1 MNKPTNL
8 TPPADGKD
16 DKRDSLLE
24 RASGA
29 FGLEKLKPAA
39 VPKGLASDR
48 ATKFAPQREISRDP
62 QRDMSRESDRELGR
76 NPQGQ
81 ETPRRRASD
90 YIGEPAHAAPAAT
103 QREDRNAAVPET
115 KGPAVEFTG
124 EKREIVRSLLRE
136 QGLIDPDGG
145 ASTLLEEFR
154 IVKRQVLAA
163 AKADEGQA
171 QARRVLICSPHPN
184 EGKTFCALNLAMAM
198 AAERDTEVL
207 LIDADFGKPSIMSK
221 LGLEAGKG
229 FMDVLANP
237 ASHVEDFVVGT
248 DISGLWLLPAGERT
262 GRDSEYLASERT
274 WEVLNRLTRNAPNR
288 FIIFDSPPAL
298 AATPA
303 AELAKHVGQA
313 LLVARSDQ
321 TGRAALEDAI
331 DLLSACPDIKLL
343 LNDATFS
350 PSGRKFGSYY
360 GYGEEK

>member
-1 MNKPTNL
+1 MP
-8 TPPADGKD
+8 
-16 DKRDSLLE
+16 
-24 RASGA
+24 
-29 FGLEKLKPAA
+29 
-39 VPKGLASDR
+39 
-48 ATKFAPQREISRDP
+48 APQTAAPEARQPAPPPLR
-62 QRDMSRESDRELGR
+62 
-76 NPQGQ
+76 
-81 ETPRRRASD
+81 
-90 YIGEPAHAAPAAT
+90 EPAKPSV
-103 QREDRNAAVPET
+103 QFI
-115 KGPAVEFTG
+115 GP
-124 EKREIVRSLLRE
+124 KREIVRSLLRE

-163 AKADEGQA
+163 AKSEADA
-171 QARRVLICSPHPN
+171 QARRVLICSPHPG
-184 EGKTFCALNLAMAM
+184 EGKTFCALNLAIAM
-198 AAERDTEVL
+198 AAERDMEVL

-229 FMDVLANP
+229 FMDVLADP
-237 ASHVEDFVVGT
+237 GAHVEDFVVGT
-248 DISGLWLLPAGERT
+248 DIPGLWVLPAGERT

-274 WEVLNRLTRNAPNR
+274 WEVLSRLTRGATNR
-288 FIIFDSPPAL
+288 FVIFDSPPAL

-343 LNDATFS
+343 FNDATFS

-360 GYGEEK
+360 GYGEQGDAL